1 MMAARS
7 VTKRLLCNIH
17 SGLVKPIVPAFPK
30 VLVRNGSGPDYN
42 DRAPPIKPPGN
53 CLV

>member
-17 SGLVKPIVPAFPK
+17 SGLVKPIAPAFPK

-53 CLV
+53 YLV

>member
-1 MMAARS
+1 M
-7 VTKRLLCNIH
+7 TKRLLSNIH

-53 CLV
+53 YLV